1 MPELPEVE
9 TIRRDLEKE
18 VAGKKIKEVEAT
30 GVRTIRRHKSKKDF
44 VSRLEG
50 RKIMG
55 IQRRGKYLLL
65 KLEPQAPPGSAGAGA
80 PKQSDVLVVHLGMSG
95 QLLRAKSAKEPLPKH
110 THVVVTF
117 TQGGQLRYVDPRT
130 FGELFVTAADDLED
144 AVPELAHLGFDPLED
159 VMSWNRFGD
168 LLNAR
173 KVKLK
178 QLLMDQKF
186 IAGIGNMY
194 ADEILWAAGLRYDRD
209 SDSLSSQE
217 VRRLYRSMV
226 ETLQE
231 AIKHRGSSLADEQ
244 YRDLFGEVGDFQ
256 SQHKVYDREGE
267 ACRRCRNPIVRV
279 KWQGRSTFL
288 CEQCQV

>member
-30 GVRTIRRHKSKKDF
+30 GLRTIRRHKSKKDF

-55 IQRRGKYLLL
+55 IQRKGKYLLL
-65 KLEPQAPPGSAGAGA
+65 KLDPVASGDA
-80 PKQSDVLVVHLGMSG
+80 PKQADVLVVHLGMSG
-95 QLLRAKSAKEPLPKH
+95 QLLRAKSAKEPMPKH

-130 FGELFVTAADDLED
+130 FGELFVAAADELADV
-144 AVPELAHLGFDPLED
+144 VPELAHLGFDPLED
-159 VMSWNRFGD
+159 VMSWNRFGE
-168 LLNAR
+168 LLSAR

-194 ADEILWAAGLRYDRD
+194 ADEILWAAGLRFDRD
-209 SDSLSSQE
+209 SDTLSSQE

-256 SQHKVYDREGE
+256 SQHKVYDREGD
-267 ACRRCRNPIVRV
+267 ACRRCRTPIVRI

>member
-1 MPELPEVE
+1 MPELTEVE

-18 VAGKKIKEVEAT
+18 VVGKKIKEVVAT
-30 GVRTIRRHKSKKDF
+30 GTRSIRRHKNKKEF

-50 RKIMG
+50 RRITG
-55 IQRRGKYLLL
+55 IQRKGKYLLV
-65 KLEPQAPPGSAGAGA
+65 KLEEG
-80 PKQSDVLVVHLGMSG
+80 DVLVVHLGMSG
-95 QLLRAKSAKEPLPKH
+95 QLLRAKSAREPLPKH

-130 FGELFVTAADDLED
+130 FGELFVAGAFDIEE
-144 AVPELAHLGFDPLED
+144 AVPELAHLGFDPLEV
-159 VMSWNRFGD
+159 VMSWNRFGE
-168 LLNAR
+168 LLAAR
-173 KVKLK
+173 KTKLK
-178 QLLMDQKF
+178 PLLMDQKF

-194 ADEILWAAGLRYDRD
+194 ADEILWAAGLRFDRE
-209 SDSLSSQE
+209 SDGLSSQE

-256 SQHKVYDREGE
+256 SQHKVYDREGQ
-267 ACRRCRNPIVRV
+267 ACRRCRNPIVRI

>member
-18 VAGKKIKEVEAT
+18 VTGKKIKEVEAT
-30 GVRTIRRHKSKKDF
+30 GLRSIRRHKTKKDF
-44 VSRLEG
+44 TSRLAG

-55 IQRRGKYLLL
+55 IQRKGKYLLI
-65 KLEPQAPPGSAGAGA
+65 KLEPMPGPNGVKQA
-80 PKQSDVLVVHLGMSG
+80 DVLVVHLGMSG

-130 FGELFVTAADDLED
+130 FGELFVTAADTVED

-173 KVKLK
+173 KTKLK
-178 QLLMDQKF
+178 ALLMDQKF

-194 ADEILWAAGLRYDRD
+194 ADEILWSAGLRFDRD
-209 SDSLSSQE
+209 SDKLSSQE
-217 VRRLYRSMV
+217 VRRLYRAMV

-267 ACRRCRNPIVRV
+267 ACRRCRSPIARV